1 MVPLRRPT
9 NDSRDINQAALLGL
23 QAIYRP
29 GFKYA
34 KAGVMLLDIRPA
46 ELIQY
51 ELALDG
57 DEADP
62 GSRRLMQALDAVNQR
77 FGRGTVTLASA
88 GLSGDQRQWCMK
100 QERRTPGYTTDWD
113 GLALVRA

>member
-1 MVPLRRPT
+1 
-9 NDSRDINQAALLGL
+9 LLGL

-29 GFKYA
+29 GYRYA
-34 KAGVMLLDIRPA
+34 KAGVMLLDLSPA
-46 ELIQY
+46 TRLQQ
-51 ELALDG
+51 ELALED
-57 DEADP
+57 DVVDP

-77 FGRGTVTLASA
+77 YGRGTVSLASA
-88 GLSGDQRQWCMK
+88 GLANSGQSGAGDRRQWRMK